1 MNTGGYA
8 LEGARS
14 DMIRIRNLGPASR
27 TRLKLVA
34 GRVIWQLAYT
44 GLLLLWFLAPEGS
57 KWYLAAALIPGF
69 LVLWWFDV
77 RLARRRDALYNRPFT
92 LGLRD
97 RDQQPVDKQNGS

>member
-1 MNTGGYA
+1 M
-8 LEGARS
+8 
-14 DMIRIRNLGPASR
+14 
-27 TRLKLVA
+27 A

-57 KWYLAAALIPGF
+57 NKLYLAAAVIPGS

-97 RDQQPVDKQNGS
+97 RDQQPVDKRNGS